1 MKLYDKVSAVV
12 AELVAN
18 GYDADAS
25 TVSVRVPLAVAL
37 ATRDQAGNV
46 KDRGYLIEVSDD
58 GHGMTPNEARRYFL
72 EVGRDRRQD
81 PAQGPISPGG
91 RAVMGRKGIGKL
103 APFGI
108 CRRIEVLSSGATR
121 APDGYVTSHFWLDY
135 DDIMN
140 SRDDRV
146 PLQRG
151 DQDGRYR
158 PNRGTLIR
166 LSAFHPK
173 RVPDRETFSRQ
184 LARRFALAEAGFS
197 IEVIDLTVEADDPDR
212 SFAVPSFA
220 VETLE
225 NARIDVDRRPVTGPD
240 DKALPVRGWLG
251 LAKQAYQN
259 EEMAGVRIYARG
271 KIVATTRDFELPAG
285 FTGEF
290 TIRSYLVGEI
300 HAEWLDADDG

>member
-1 MKLYDKVSAVV
+1 MSSVPGRRTSVADSDLPAPVEDEDAYELRISPTTVDKLGVKLYDKVSAVV

-121 APDGYVTSHFWLDY
+121 A
-135 DDIMN
+135 
-140 SRDDRV
+140 
-146 PLQRG
+146 
-151 DQDGRYR
+151 
-158 PNRGTLIR
+158 
-166 LSAFHPK
+166 
-173 RVPDRETFSRQ
+173 
-184 LARRFALAEAGFS
+184 
-197 IEVIDLTVEADDPDR
+197 
-212 SFAVPSFA
+212 
-220 VETLE
+220 
-225 NARIDVDRRPVTGPD
+225 
-240 DKALPVRGWLG
+240 
-251 LAKQAYQN
+251 
-259 EEMAGVRIYARG
+259 
-271 KIVATTRDFELPAG
+271 
-285 FTGEF
+285 
-290 TIRSYLVGEI
+290 
-300 HAEWLDADDG
+300 